1 MAKGTGGMGGMGG
14 MGDIL
19 KQAQQM
25 QKKMA
30 KLQEDLKERVV
41 EGSSGGNMV
50 KALVNGKKELLKVEI
65 KPEVMDPDDVEMLED
80 LIIAAVNQAM
90 MKAEEMA
97 EEEMNKITGGLGGM
111 PGLGGMF

>member
-1 MAKGTGGMGGMGG
+1 MAKGFGGGMGG

-41 EGSSGGNMV
+41 EGTAGGNMV

-65 KPEVMDPDDVEMLED
+65 NPEVMDPDDVEMLED

-90 MKAEEMA
+90 KKAEEMS